1 MCVCVKEEEEI
12 EEEEEEEEDSD
23 RCVSV
28 RGFIPH
34 DRNTRNLLQMHSRVK
49 RFSFSP
55 PSLLL

>member
-1 MCVCVKEEEEI
+1 VKEEEEI
-12 EEEEEEEEDSD
+12 EMEEEEEEDSD